1 MFNRI
6 LVPLDGSKIA
16 EQVLSHVEQFA
27 RIFGSHIILLHVL
40 DPSSHQIVNPLQ
52 WQIQKT
58 KADMYM
64 RGVADKVRIA
74 LIEGVVDQEG
84 DEESAENVDT
94 SRVKYVIVEGKAAET
109 IVNYAHSEEIDLL
122 VLNSHGASGLSRW
135 NLSSIAQK
143 VINLIYLPV
152 LLIRAYQETHQEV
165 NHLHYRC
172 ILLPIDSSRRAELV
186 ISVGIALAKG
196 TPLSLG
202 AGDSSPLE
210 PISEETGQRTKLILA
225 TVIKPPEIPIPEPY
239 PLEIEHL
246 NHALMDVSRIA
257 VNNYI
262 SEMKARIPVECEA
275 HILENNSVGLAIHEL
290 TNKEEC
296 IDLVV
301 LSAHGY
307 TGKAT
312 LPYGSVARHY
322 IDQGTKPVLIMQDL
336 PQSRVQPTEA
346 EIARLKLGAR

>member
-27 RIFGSHIILLHVL
+27 RIFGSHIILLQVL
-40 DPSSHQIVNPLQ
+40 DPFSHQKVNPLQ

-64 RGVADKVRIA
+64 RGIVEKVRKNLKESA
-74 LIEGVVDQEG
+74 KSPNG
-84 DEESAENVDT
+84 DEESPPNGAKSCV
-94 SRVKYVIVEGKAAET
+94 RYAIVEGKAAET
-109 IVNYAHSEEIDLL
+109 IVSYAHSEQIDLL

-143 VINLIYLPV
+143 VIDLIYLPV
-152 LLIRAYQETHQEV
+152 LLIRAYQETQQEDES
-165 NHLHYRC
+165 LHYRC

-186 ISVGIALAKG
+186 ISAGIALAEA
-196 TPLSLG
+196 TPFSTEADGGSQSELT
-202 AGDSSPLE
+202 
-210 PISEETGQRTKLILA
+210 SEELGQRTKLMLT

-239 PLEIEHL
+239 PVEIKRLKDE
-246 NHALMDVSRIA
+246 LMDVSYDAVKIYIA
-257 VNNYI
+257 
-262 SEMKARIPVECEA
+262 EMKERIPVECETR
-275 HILENNSVGLAIHEL
+275 ILENHNVGSAIHEL
-290 TNKEEC
+290 AKVEES

-301 LSAHGY
+301 LCAHGY
-307 TGKAT
+307 TGQAT

-322 IDQGTKPVLIMQDL
+322 IDRGTKPVLVIQDL
-336 PQSRVQPTEA
+336 RQSTVQPTAA
-346 EIARLKLGAR
+346 EIARQTFGAR

>member
-40 DPSSHQIVNPLQ
+40 DPSSQQQVNPLQ

-64 RGVADKVRIA
+64 RGIADKVRKSFN
-74 LIEGVVDQEG
+74 ENGMDQQG
-84 DEESAENVDT
+84 DEESSEKAEV
-94 SRVKYVIVEGKAAET
+94 SRVQYVIIEGKAAET

-122 VLNSHGASGLSRW
+122 VLNTHGSSGLSRW

-152 LLIRAYQETHQEV
+152 LLIRAYQETHQDDD
-165 NHLHYRC
+165 HLHYRC

-186 ISVGIALAKG
+186 ISVGIALAQG
-196 TPLSLG
+196 TPLPVST
-202 AGDSSPLE
+202 GDGSQVES
-210 PISEETGQRTKLILA
+210 ISDESGQKTKLILA

-239 PLEIEHL
+239 PVEIERL
-246 NHALMDVSRIA
+246 NNELMDVSRLA
-257 VNNYI
+257 VENYI

-275 HILENNSVGLAIHEL
+275 YILENNSVGLAIHEL
-290 TNKEEC
+290 TNQEEC

-336 PQSRVQPTEA
+336 PQSQVRPTEA
-346 EIARLKLGAR
+346 EIARLNYGAR